1 MIKTDHTFA
10 GKKVLEIESKALQE
24 LSSTLNEHFNQVVED
39 ILQLSGHVVL
49 TGMGKS
55 GHIAHKIAATL
66 ASTGTPSF
74 FVHPAEANHGD
85 LGMLGTNDAIIA
97 LSDSGETEELF
108 GITHYAKRKGLP
120 VIAIT
125 RDKNSTLGRTAKHT
139 LIIPEAEPACPMRL
153 APTTST
159 TMMIALGDA
168 LAVALLQAR
177 GFSAQDFHEFH
188 PGGSLG
194 RKLMQVQQVMH
205 VGEKIP
211 IVSAQTKM
219 SDVLVVMT
227 SKGFGCAVV
236 ADDDN
241 KLLGIITDGDLRR
254 HMEDDLVNR
263 TALQVMSAKPKTI
276 HPTMLIANALEFM
289 YKRSITVS
297 IIVDLDD
304 KVQGVLH
311 IHDCL

>member
-1 MIKTDHTFA
+1 
-10 GKKVLEIESKALQE
+10 
-24 LSSTLNEHFNQVVED
+24 
-39 ILQLSGHVVL
+39 
-49 TGMGKS
+49 
-55 GHIAHKIAATL
+55 
-66 ASTGTPSF
+66 
-74 FVHPAEANHGD
+74 
-85 LGMLGTNDAIIA
+85 
-97 LSDSGETEELF
+97 
-108 GITHYAKRKGLP
+108 
-120 VIAIT
+120 
-125 RDKNSTLGRTAKHT
+125 
-139 LIIPEAEPACPMRL
+139 
-153 APTTST
+153 
-159 TMMIALGDA
+159 
-168 LAVALLQAR
+168 
-177 GFSAQDFHEFH
+177 
-188 PGGSLG
+188 
-194 RKLMQVQQVMH
+194 MQVQQVMH

-263 TALQVMSAKPKTI
+263 TASQVMSAKPQTI